1 MAFSK
6 IIAESM
12 DLTDSY
18 NFTGTLQQNGAGIGG
33 DNKPYFFAH
42 KNSAQT
48 GLSSDT
54 DTKFQADVE
63 DFNIGNCY
71 NNTGSTVTLNSIS
84 TPSYSF
90 APNVAGKYM
99 LFGRASMKGH
109 AENGVREG
117 VLRFFK
123 NNSAINFHESTNN
136 ITNYSFRKCVVY
148 SSIIVEANGTS
159 DYFHMTGRIV
169 FSSSGEIA
177 GASGLKESFFGGY
190 KLIGI

>member
-1 MAFSK
+1 MAIDK
-6 IIAESM
+6 IQSESINLA
-12 DLTDSY
+12 D
-18 NFTGTLQQNGAGIGG
+18 NFAFTGTVTGAGG
-33 DNKPYFFAH
+33 DTKPYFFAH
-42 KNSAQT
+42 KNSSQT
-48 GLSSDT
+48 GLTNDA

-63 DFNIGNCY
+63 DFDIGGCY

-99 LFGRASMKGH
+99 LFGSVAMKGS
-109 AENGVREG
+109 APGNDVREG

-123 NNSAINFHESTNN
+123 NNSAINFQESTNN
-136 ITNYSFRKCVVY
+136 ITNYSFRKCVIY

-169 FSSSGEIA
+169 SNGNREIF
-177 GASGLKESFFGGY
+177 GASGLRQSFFGAY
-190 KLIGI
+190 KLIG